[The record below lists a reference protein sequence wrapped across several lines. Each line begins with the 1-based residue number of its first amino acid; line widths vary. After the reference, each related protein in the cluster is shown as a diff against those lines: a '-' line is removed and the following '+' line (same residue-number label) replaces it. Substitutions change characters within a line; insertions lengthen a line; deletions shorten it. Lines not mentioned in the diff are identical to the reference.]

1 MAKPETTVELCQF
14 EACKGETCELYDKCD
29 HEQYRKPKP
38 EPTTRT
44 CPECGFV
51 NGRDAMNCERC
62 DYPLQI

>member
-1 MAKPETTVELCQF
+1 MAKPEATVELCQF

-29 HEQYRKPKP
+29 HEQYRKQKP